1 MYTVYFLIGF
11 LTSFG
16 WWSAGKIQKK
26 IDTSII
32 EVMEKKETASD
43 GRKETSFEIG
53 KGSKD

>member
-32 EVMEKKETASD
+32 EVMEKKETTGD